1 MADLLDEFRENYHVK
16 RLTVARNA
24 SWTWSVRT
32 VQATLG
38 AGMLSPHRAAPSMGE
53 VTREEMAD
61 LASILR
67 VVEHTVRATFH
78 NDRINYIA
86 LMMVDPLAHFHF
98 FPRFQSARTFAG
110 HEWLDS
116 TWPKSARSG
125 RESRSE
131 HAREPGGD
139 RRRIAPAPFTGGG
152 IACTTLSSSAA
163 LCPR

>member
-1 MADLLDEFRENYHVK
+1 MPELLEEFREKYHVQQ
-16 RLTVARNA
+16 LTVAENT

-38 AGMLSPHRAAPSMGE
+38 AGMLSPHRQAPSMGE

-61 LASILR
+61 LASMLH
-67 VVEHTVRATFH
+67 VVEHTLRATFQ

-98 FPRFQSARTFAG
+98 FPRYQGARAFAG

-116 TWPKSARSG
+116 TWPNLPGLGAN
-125 RESRSE
+125 REMSSLNVLD
-131 HAREPGGD
+131 A
-139 RRRIAPAPFTGGG
+139 IAAELRQHLP
-152 IACTTLSSSAA
+152 
-163 LCPR
+163 

>member
-1 MADLLDEFRENYHVK
+1 M
-16 RLTVARNA
+16 
-24 SWTWSVRT
+24 RT

-116 TWPKSARSG
+116 TWPNLPGLGAN
-125 RESRSE
+125 REVSTLEILEEIAAELRRHLLPEEES
-131 HAREPGGD
+131 HA
-139 RRRIAPAPFTGGG
+139 
-152 IACTTLSSSAA
+152 
-163 LCPR
+163 PR